1 MTGGPPPTTLR
12 AVLAEAAWL
21 AHALVTRIRA
31 TLDNLRDRTDR
42 NDRSAR

>member
-1 MTGGPPPTTLR
+1 
-12 AVLAEAAWL
+12 
-21 AHALVTRIRA
+21 LVTRIRA